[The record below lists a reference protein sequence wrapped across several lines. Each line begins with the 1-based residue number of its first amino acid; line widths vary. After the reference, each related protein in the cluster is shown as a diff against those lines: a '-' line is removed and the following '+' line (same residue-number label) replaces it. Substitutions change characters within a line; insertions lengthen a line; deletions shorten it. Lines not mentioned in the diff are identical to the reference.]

1 MTNVF
6 CPNCETERDCDR
18 ANKLEVLDIRGVPIT
33 ISAIYYSC
41 PVCGN
46 EFEGDR
52 EIDPLEQAYN
62 KYRELRGLL
71 KPSEIKESYTSWG
84 LSREL
89 FAVLSGISPN
99 TLYRY
104 EKGALQDAAHDNL
117 IRACTSIAGMVRLVN
132 DKSHLLKDVQLKKVQ
147 KAAKTKFIAD
157 VSMPDSEYFSR
168 QDDGGYVGSS
178 HTQTYH
184 AIEMIG

>member
-1 MTNVF
+1 MTSVF
-6 CPNCETERDCDR
+6 CPTCETERDCDR
-18 ANKLEVLDIRGVPIT
+18 SNRLETLDIRGVPIT
-33 ISAIYYSC
+33 ISAIYHSC
-41 PVCGN
+41 TVCGN

-52 EIDPLEQAYN
+52 DVDPLEVAYG

-71 KPSEIKESYTSWG
+71 KPSEIKQSYAGWG

-89 FAVLSGISPN
+89 FAALLGMSPN

-104 EKGALQDAAHDNL
+104 EKGGLQDAAHDNL
-117 IRACTSIAGMVRLVN
+117 IRACTSVAGMVRLVN
-132 DKSHLLKDVQLKKVQ
+132 DKSNMLKDVQLRKVQ

-157 VSMPDSEYFSR
+157 VTMSDSEYFSR
-168 QDDGGYVGSS
+168 QEDDVNVGES